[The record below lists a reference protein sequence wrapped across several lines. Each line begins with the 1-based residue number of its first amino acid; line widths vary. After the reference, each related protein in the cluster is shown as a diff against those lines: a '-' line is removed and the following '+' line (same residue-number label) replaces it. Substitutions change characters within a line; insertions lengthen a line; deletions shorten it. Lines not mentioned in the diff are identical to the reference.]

1 MRKFLIP
8 LLAAFALPK
17 AVNAN
22 DADSFYKQ
30 CIIKAIEKTSRQND
44 YIYSREL
51 ARTCACIGNNMVQ
64 NLNVRSCPQYG
75 VISKYEIDRYFE

>member
-1 MRKFLIP
+1 MRKLLIP
-8 LLAAFALPK
+8 LLAAFALPNS
-17 AVNAN
+17 VNAN

-64 NLNVRSCPQYG
+64 NLNIRSCPQYG